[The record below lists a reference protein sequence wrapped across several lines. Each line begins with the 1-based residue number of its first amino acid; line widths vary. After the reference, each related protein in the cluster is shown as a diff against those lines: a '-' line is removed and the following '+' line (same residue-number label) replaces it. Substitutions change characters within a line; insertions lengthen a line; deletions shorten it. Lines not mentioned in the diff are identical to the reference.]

1 MFKPLSRAELQNRVL
16 EGVRRKEQESTKDTS
31 YQTELDKPKEKSS
44 KTAKK
49 K

>member
-16 EGVRRKEQESTKDTS
+16 EGVRRKELESTKDIS
-31 YQTELDKPKEKSS
+31 YQTELEKPKEKPQKS
-44 KTAKK
+44 KK